1 MSDNKFNSKE
11 NKALIWNILLESGGF
26 NDLENDKFQEVLKT
40 FEDIIISVEKSDQ
53 SVIDKNKIVLKE
65 FSKEL
70 FKLKQKKNKISIS
83 AEEISKE
90 RQNDFNIKLNEK
102 KQDFDNS
109 MMVKSPNKI
118 DFKDKLD
125 EPIKGEISEIIESMR
140 LKREKDLNRV
150 IDKNEIKNAE
160 IWLNNEND
168 KQSIKNEKNMNIA
181 SSQITKD
188 DLFNKFKPKENNVEL
203 KSQIREKLKNIREE
217 IIFIEQKID
226 LL

>member
-11 NKALIWNILLESGGF
+11 NKELIWNILLESGGF
-26 NDLENDKFQEVLKT
+26 NDLEDDKYQQVLKT
-40 FEDIIISVEKSDQ
+40 FEDIIISLEKGDQ

-70 FKLKQKKNKISIS
+70 YRLKQKKKKISIS

-90 RQNDFNIKLNEK
+90 RQNDFNLKLNEK
-102 KQDFDNS
+102 QQNFDNS
-109 MMVKSPNKI
+109 MIIKSPNKI

-160 IWLNNEND
+160 LWLNNDN
-168 KQSIKNEKNMNIA
+168 KSMTNEKNMNIA
-181 SSQITKD
+181 SSQVTKD
-188 DLFNKFKPKENNVEL
+188 DLFNKFKPNENKEDL

-217 IIFIEQKID
+217 IIFIEQKLN